1 MLEKLRGLWVIP
13 ELRQRFLFTLLLIFV
28 VRLGTHITLPG
39 VDIDAMTQSF
49 SSEGL
54 LGFVDLFS
62 GGALSRFS
70 IFALGIL
77 PYINASIIMQLMMV
91 VWPQLKEMAQEGE
104 GGRRQIAQYTR
115 YGAIAVAVIQGLVMA
130 IGFREVVQP
139 DVNFF
144 FFVIY
149 ATAALA
155 AGTALVMWISEIMTD
170 RGLGNGASLLIF
182 VGIVAQMPFYVST
195 TYKQVYGGLSWINVA
210 AFLVVL
216 LAMIIGIVVMQ
227 EAERKILVQYAKRV
241 VGRKMYGGQN
251 TYIPMRL
258 IQGGVLPIIFASAV
272 LQFPVM
278 LTSLFNSAPVN
289 TFMSRYYNYNGLV
302 YNLFFC
308 FLIFFFSYFYTAITF
323 NPTEIADNIKKYGGF
338 VVGVRLGKPTVDY
351 FERIIGRL
359 TLVGA
364 TALALIALV
373 PIVTA
378 NLTKI
383 TAFIGLGGTALLI
396 MVGVAMDLLKNIAA
410 HLVSRRYEGILR

>member
-1 MLEKLRGLWVIP
+1 MIEKLRGLWVIP
-13 ELRQRFLFTLLLIFV
+13 ELRQRFLFTLAMIFV
-28 VRLGTHITLPG
+28 VRLGTHVTLPG
-39 VDIDAMTQSF
+39 VDIGAMTRNF
-49 SSEGL
+49 SGDGL

-91 VWPQLKEMAQEGE
+91 VWPQLKDMAQEGE
-104 GGRRQIAQYTR
+104 AGRRLIAQYTR
-115 YGAIAVAVIQGLVMA
+115 YGAIGVAVIQGVVMA
-130 IGFREVVQP
+130 ISFRNVISP
-139 DVNFF
+139 DVNFV
-144 FFVIY
+144 FFVFY
-149 ATAALA
+149 ATAVLA
-155 AGTALVMWISEIMTD
+155 AGTALVMWISEVMTD

-182 VGIVAQMPFYVST
+182 IGIVARMPFYIST
-195 TYKQVYGGLSWINVA
+195 TYKQVYGGTPLINVI
-210 AFLVVL
+210 FFMIVL
-216 LAMIIGIVVMQ
+216 LLMIVGIVIVQ
-227 EAERKILVQYAKRV
+227 EAERKIPVQYAKRI

-278 LTSLFNSAPVN
+278 ITGLFNSPGVN
-289 TFMSRYYNYNGLV
+289 TFMGRYYSYQGV
-302 YNLFFC
+302 AYNLLFC
-308 FLIFFFSYFYTAITF
+308 VLIFFFSYFYTAITF

-338 VVGVRLGKPTVDY
+338 VVGVRLGKPTVEY

-364 TALALIALV
+364 TTLALIALV
-373 PIVTA
+373 PIITA
-378 NLTKI
+378 NVTKV

-396 MVGVAMDLLKNIAA
+396 MVGVAMDLIKNIDA